1 MMNRT
6 LIATQLRLSGA
17 LGRDAHALVS
27 PDGYAFLDLEIHQAS
42 TLAAN
47 VAAGCRKCYGYGAT
61 AQIAARS
68 AAQHLRAGSRVI
80 VHAAGWELRWSPSPH
95 LWLVGVDLIE
105 HQAVVPVRR
114 ALERE
119 SAT

>member
-1 MMNRT
+1 MNRT
-6 LIATQLRLSGA
+6 TLIPTALRLSGA
-17 LGRDAHALVS
+17 LGRDARALVS
-27 PDGYAFLDLEIHQAS
+27 PDGWAYLDLEIHQTS
-42 TLAAN
+42 TRPEN
-47 VAAGCRKCYGYGAT
+47 VAAGCRKCYGFGAP

-68 AAQHLRAGSRVI
+68 AAQQLRTGSRVI
-80 VHAAGWELRWSPSPH
+80 VHAAGWEIRWSPSPH

-114 ALERE
+114 AMERE

>member
-6 LIATQLRLSGA
+6 LIPTQLRLAGA

-27 PDGYAFLDLEIHQAS
+27 PDGWAYLDLEIHQTSAHQ
-42 TLAAN
+42 AN
-47 VAAGCRKCYGYGAT
+47 VAAGCRKCYGYGAP

-105 HQAVVPVRR
+105 HQAVVPVRHAREEAR
-114 ALERE
+114 A
-119 SAT
+119 